1 MSNTCDHIIPYG
13 IEIEIAS
20 VKILGYIRIKKW
32 CLLWNFMHCLWV
44 YVSVMNDFVC
54 HIWDLNSLPSFNLT
68 PTMTTTERWSRRRP
82 RAWTVSVC
90 RLPEAIILIKISHFL
105 IGKLLK
111 FVNTFFL
118 LHHKLRPS
126 GEEFNLSITGFW
138 WLLVASGYWGVGCND
153 WECRTPAIIYPQ
165 IHQVVNSNRN
175 QR

>member
-1 MSNTCDHIIPYG
+1 MWSYYTVWNWNWNCFGKDTG
-13 IEIEIAS
+13 IH
-20 VKILGYIRIKKW
+20 KKW

-68 PTMTTTERWSRRRP
+68 PTTERWSRRRP

-105 IGKLLK
+105 IGKLLQ

-126 GEEFNLSITGFW
+126 GEEFNLSTTGFW
-138 WLLVASGYWGVGCND
+138 WLLATEGWVVMIGNAG
-153 WECRTPAIIYPQ
+153 
-165 IHQVVNSNRN
+165 HQ
-175 QR
+175 Q